1 MTRSELIQKLA
12 DKNQQL
18 TKSDVE
24 ASVTVILDSI
34 AMALT
39 RGDRVEIRGFGVFG
53 LNYRPPRLGRN
64 PKTGEKVAVPEKY
77 APHFKV
83 GRELRERVN
92 KYAVASE

>member
-18 TKSDVE
+18 TKADVE
-24 ASVTVILDSI
+24 ASVALILDSI
-34 AMALT
+34 AKALSE
-39 RGDRVEIRGFGVFG
+39 GNRVEVRGFGVFG

-64 PKTGEKVAVPEKY
+64 PKSGEKVAVPEKY

-83 GRELRERVN
+83 GKELRERVN
-92 KYAVASE
+92 Q

>member
-18 TKSDVE
+18 TKADVE
-24 ASVTVILDSI
+24 ASVALILDSI
-34 AMALT
+34 AKALT
-39 RGDRVEIRGFGVFG
+39 EGNRVEVRGFGVFG

-64 PKTGEKVAVPEKY
+64 PKSGEKVAVPEKY

-83 GRELRERVN
+83 GKELRERVN
-92 KYAVASE
+92 Q

>member
-18 TKSDVE
+18 TKADVE
-24 ASVTVILDSI
+24 ASVALILDSI
-34 AMALT
+34 AKALSE
-39 RGDRVEIRGFGVFG
+39 GNRVEVRGFGVFG

-64 PKTGEKVAVPEKY
+64 PKSGEKVAVPEKY

-92 KYAVASE
+92 AQAN